1 MRVVLDTNCLL
12 VSFSLKSRFRKI
24 LDDFLLGKYKLL
36 VSNDIFYEYIE
47 LFGNIFD
54 SEAAVELSEIILNAE
69 DIIFVNIFYKLNII
83 SSDPDDNK
91 FVDCAIAGNADYIV
105 TDDKHFEE
113 LNKIDF
119 PKINTITTEEFL
131 KILSE
136 N

>member
-113 LNKIDF
+113 LKKIDF